1 MQATTNIS
9 DAYFKHLQQLMPD
22 VEPVT
27 IREIVA
33 DLLSLH
39 RTTTTLS
46 LKPKPKAKSS
56 SKARKDL
63 TDEELRE
70 NEETGRSA
78 SGWNFFVKFVSKRLM
93 TTKPRELW
101 DLQIMPTARTELT
114 ATVKPLIEMF
124 GSEFWG
130 KPMTLGELIAAA
142 HDHGIV
148 SNLKLSSLLWHVL
161 SDEERVRVR
170 Q

>member
-9 DAYFKHLQQLMPD
+9 DAYFVYLQLLMPD
-22 VEPVT
+22 VKPET
-27 IREIVA
+27 IHEIVA
-33 DLLSLH
+33 DLLGLH
-39 RTTTTLS
+39 HTTTLS
-46 LKPKPKAKSS
+46 LKPKAKSS

-70 NEETGRSA
+70 NEETGKSA
-78 SGWNFFVKFVSKRLM
+78 SGWNFFVKFVSWLM
-93 TTKPRELW
+93 KETKTPQVW
-101 DLQIMPTARTELT
+101 DLPITPTVRTELT

-130 KPMTLGELIAAA
+130 KTMTLGELIEAARG
-142 HDHGIV
+142 HGIS
-148 SNLKLSSLLWHVL
+148 SNVKLSSLLWHVL